1 MSRCL
6 RTTVQPEFAQTPGER
21 LGDHDRAV
29 PPARAAER
37 DGQIAPTF
45 ALVRWQEGKQQ
56 GFEALQEQPI
66 GRIRFH
72 VRPHRGVAPVQRSQ
86 LVDVVGIG
94 EEPDVEHDVGLARE
108 PATVGERQDGQGQPA
123 LLGALEVPADQ
134 TPQVARRQLR
144 GIDHQIGLFPQA
156 RHDPALVGDAV
167 GDRTVE
173 GERMAPAGFVEPAAQ
188 DLVLAVQ
195 EQELRLGRRPAAPG
209 ADPLEQVG
217 RVEGARAAV
226 DADGEVVIQPVA
238 RPHQAAKQRD
248 RQIVDGLEAE
258 ILQAP

>member
-1 MSRCL
+1 M
-6 RTTVQPEFAQTPGER
+6 
-21 LGDHDRAV
+21 
-29 PPARAAER
+29 
-37 DGQIAPTF
+37 
-45 ALVRWQEGKQQ
+45 
-56 GFEALQEQPI
+56 
-66 GRIRFH
+66 
-72 VRPHRGVAPVQRSQ
+72 QRSQ

-123 LLGALEVPADQ
+123 LLGALEVPGDQ

-173 GERMAPAGFVEPAAQ
+173 GERMAPARFVEATAQ

-209 ADPLEQVG
+209 ADPLEQIG

-238 RPHQAAKQRD
+238 RPHQAAEQRD

-258 ILQAP
+258 ILQRLERRGPASAGHPGHEDDLTHSRLHSTRCAVSASLILAQAEGVRGSSSK